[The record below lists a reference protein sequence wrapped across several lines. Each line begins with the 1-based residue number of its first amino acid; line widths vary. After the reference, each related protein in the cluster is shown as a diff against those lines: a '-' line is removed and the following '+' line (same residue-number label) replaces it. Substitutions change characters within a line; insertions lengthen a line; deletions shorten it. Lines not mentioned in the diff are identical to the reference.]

1 MASKYGQFKLRAELI
16 NHPEVYDEIV
26 VSISKLGIEASNT
39 VANFNLLRD
48 LARKHQATFYLQS
61 EIDKLIGT
69 LEKSAIGS
77 DRILVV
83 NKHISFLQIF
93 TILMGIVFIFS
104 AEWFLRKWLGRI

>member
-1 MASKYGQFKLRAELI
+1 
-16 NHPEVYDEIV
+16 
-26 VSISKLGIEASNT
+26 

-48 LARKHQATFYLQS
+48 LARKHQATFYLRN

-69 LEKSAIGS
+69 LEKSAIVS
-77 DRILVV
+77 DRIVVV

-93 TILMGIVFIFS
+93 AILMGIVFIFS